1 MDFNDYE
8 TRINEAVAAASPE
21 QAETFALGVLRRMLP
36 FVAQA
41 EREALLEEE
50 AQLLDQ
56 ALAMVESGD
65 LDVPELAQLLDRL
78 TELGEDDDERVIDIH
93 GDITEF
99 LAALDWYRQ
108 YREDGDRESL
118 AGISAGILNI
128 LDFYHSED
136 DGDDWLEVPELRSE
150 FDAQMAA
157 LGAAD

>member
-41 EREALLEEE
+41 EREALLAEE
-50 AQLLDQ
+50 AQLLDR
-56 ALAMVESGD
+56 AMAMVTSGE
-65 LDVPELAQLLDRL
+65 LDVPELERLLDRL

-99 LAALDWYRQ
+99 LVALDCYCQ
-108 YREDGDRESL
+108 YRAEGDRESL

-136 DGDDWLEVPELRSE
+136 DGDDWLEVPELRHE

-157 LGAAD
+157 LGATG